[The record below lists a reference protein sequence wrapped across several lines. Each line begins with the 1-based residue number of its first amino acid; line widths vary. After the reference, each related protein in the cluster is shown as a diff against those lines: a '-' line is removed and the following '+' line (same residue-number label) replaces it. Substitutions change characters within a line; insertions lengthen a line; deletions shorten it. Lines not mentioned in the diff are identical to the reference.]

1 MSKRMIKE
9 KHGEELFLKWRRSYG
24 MFLLLFFLLLFMLY
38 ILYSLLTHYLT

>member
-24 MFLLLFFLLLFMLY
+24 MFLLLFFLLFSCNISY
-38 ILYSLLTHYLT
+38 THYSLIT